1 MSCSFSTAVLTVK
14 YVYMVMYVLTHMT
27 LIKIDQDVA
36 DRMTQETQKMILIF
50 NNKVISAVIR

>member
-14 YVYMVMYVLTHMT
+14 YVYMVMCVLTHMT